1 MTRTMTGY
9 SAKSID
15 ELPTLWD
22 GFAKLVRA
30 GLDITAF
37 GANIMD
43 LPPDYSTTS
52 HDESES
58 GQQELYVALRGSGS
72 VDVDGASLPL
82 DADHLVRVDA
92 GTARVLSSGPNGLRV
107 LCIGGVPGGVYEP
120 PRLEL
125 NRRLG
130 NATRGAAARP
140 WCRPWARGQP
150 LAGCSAECGATV
162 SGGRRGCSTR
172 TAVAG
177 RASTVIDTRTTNRRP
192 PARRNNEAIVSSLM
206 TAWRRCRRCR
216 SRSPSRRRP

>member
-1 MTRTMTGY
+1 MIRTVTGY

-72 VDVDGASLPL
+72 VDIDGTSLPL

-92 GTARVLSSGPNGLRV
+92 GTDRVLSSGPRGLRV

-120 PRLEL
+120 PD
-125 NRRLG
+125 
-130 NATRGAAARP
+130 
-140 WCRPWARGQP
+140 W
-150 LAGCSAECGATV
+150 S
-162 SGGRRGCSTR
+162 STP
-172 TAVAG
+172 
-177 RASTVIDTRTTNRRP
+177 D
-192 PARRNNEAIVSSLM
+192 
-206 TAWRRCRRCR
+206 
-216 SRSPSRRRP
+216 